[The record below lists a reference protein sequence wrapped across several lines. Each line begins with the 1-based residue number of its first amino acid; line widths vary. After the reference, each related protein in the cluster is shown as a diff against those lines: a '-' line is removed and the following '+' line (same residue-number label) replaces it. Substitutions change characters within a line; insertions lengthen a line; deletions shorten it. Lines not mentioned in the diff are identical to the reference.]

1 MHILIAEDNPKVSRL
16 LVEALKEAHFTPDV
30 ALTAEDTSYKL
41 RINDYDLVI
50 LDWYFENEK
59 INGMDLI
66 KEIRAKKINLPIL
79 MLTSKYALMDKII
92 GLKAGADDYITKPF
106 HIPELIT
113 RIQVLLRRSYK
124 NQNEDARILKN
135 GPLTLDIFSHVVTLK
150 EKPLAL
156 NNKEFQVIKLLLI
169 KLNDVVTRS
178 ELIEK
183 VWGDTAGKSLSNT
196 VDVYISHLR
205 EKIGPLQKQLQ
216 TVRGI
221 GYRFKK
227 ID

>member
-1 MHILIAEDNPKVSRL
+1 
-16 LVEALKEAHFTPDV
+16 
-30 ALTAEDTSYKL
+30 
-41 RINDYDLVI
+41 
-50 LDWYFENEK
+50 
-59 INGMDLI
+59 MDLI